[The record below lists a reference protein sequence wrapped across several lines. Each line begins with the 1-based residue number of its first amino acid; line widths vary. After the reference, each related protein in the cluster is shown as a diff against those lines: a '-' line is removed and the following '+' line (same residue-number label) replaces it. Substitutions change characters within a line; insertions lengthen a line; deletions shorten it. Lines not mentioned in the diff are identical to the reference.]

1 MSFQRKQESSQS
13 MVIRIQTIQ
22 QIKKPLSILN
32 KIGRGFSVSLSYL
45 FPNNETGISTSILP
59 KQSAGQDRLLW
70 LHRASPSATL
80 DKTNYGEILTK
91 SICYVNY

>member
-13 MVIRIQTIQ
+13 MFIRIQTIQ
-22 QIKKPLSILN
+22 QIKKPLSILH
-32 KIGRGFSVSLSYL
+32 KIGRGFSTFLSYL
-45 FPNNETGISTSILP
+45 FPTTETGISTCITFS
-59 KQSAGQDRLLW
+59 KFAGQDRLLW

-80 DKTNYGEILTK
+80 DKTNYGKILTK